1 MVDGERALA
10 VRRSEVHLGRRD
22 GGVSRSRRR
31 RRRGGIG
38 GGGGGGRSRGGVHDR
53 SGYGSYDFAP
63 KSRLYIAPEA
73 VGGALTR

>member
-10 VRRSEVHLGRRD
+10 VGRSEVHLGRRD

-31 RRRGGIG
+31 RGGIGGDG
-38 GGGGGGRSRGGVHDR
+38 GGGGGSRGGVHDR
-53 SGYGSYDFAP
+53 SGQRAYDSAP

-73 VGGALTR
+73 MGGALTR